1 MTSTLH
7 YLCHPPSLT
16 LSSVL
21 YAATPVA
28 APRPSS
34 PRSLNRAALEEVLQH
49 ESAARPVC
57 GSRSEAKPSSL
68 PSHILYL
75 TKVHKTA
82 TNAVQSSSPPCT
94 VVTCD
99 DRCDKRSYSVV
110 VQKITHLLPRS
121 PRPYNDTPCQPTN
134 STFSHISQDSRVSRL
149 SHISQMIHASHLSP
163 PSQEIHTEVTL
174 TGAHSSSRLAP

>member
-57 GSRSEAKPSSL
+57 GSRSEATTKCSRPNGSPKGKRSAAKPSSP
-68 PSHILYL
+68 PSHPSLFDILLIFFNL
-75 TKVHKTA
+75 TKAVRKH
-82 TNAVQSSSPPCT
+82 TNAVQKPTKAVQRTTNAVQCKNSLYSWDSMPYRKISSFFPHFP
-94 VVTCD
+94 
-99 DRCDKRSYSVV
+99 K
-110 VQKITHLLPRS
+110 
-121 PRPYNDTPCQPTN
+121 
-134 STFSHISQDSRVSRL
+134 DSRFPPFPAIPRN
-149 SHISQMIHASHLSP
+149 SHRGHPH
-163 PSQEIHTEVTL
+163 
-174 TGAHSSSRLAP
+174 GC